1 MFAKMVGDGLDLS
14 LPLRLG
20 YFLFH
25 ATPEPLEA
33 LSEDMHELG
42 YSCVSLHQ
50 ADDNEWVLQLAKTE
64 IHTPETL
71 HRRNVKFN
79 ELAAVRGID
88 LYDGW
93 DVSVP
98 GVGDKEP
105 AADA

>member
-1 MFAKMVGDGLDLS
+1 MRKLQW
-14 LPLRLG
+14 G

-25 ATPEPLEA
+25 DTPEPLES
-33 LSEDMHELG
+33 LSEEMREFG
-42 YSCVSLHQ
+42 YSAVSLHQ
-50 ADDNEWVLQLAKTE
+50 ADDGQWVLQLAKTE

-71 HRRNVKFN
+71 HRRNMKFN
-79 ELAAVRGID
+79 ELAAMRGIT

-105 AADA
+105 PADA